1 LSCCAE
7 RICWFWAAAAAA
19 RLSSAVFATLC
30 AGCCGMGRAT
40 RSVMGL
46 FMGISLQLEMPTKSR
61 RLCLQLIFYEFG
73 YINENIK
80 YY

>member
-1 LSCCAE
+1 
-7 RICWFWAAAAAA
+7 
-19 RLSSAVFATLC
+19 
-30 AGCCGMGRAT
+30 MGRAT

-73 YINENIK
+73 HINENIK
-80 YY
+80 YF